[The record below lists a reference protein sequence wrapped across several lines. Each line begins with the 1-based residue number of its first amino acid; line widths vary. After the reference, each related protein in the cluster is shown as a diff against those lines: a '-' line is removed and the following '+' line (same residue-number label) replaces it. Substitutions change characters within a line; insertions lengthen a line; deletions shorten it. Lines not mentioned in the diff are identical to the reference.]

1 MGTKNT
7 TLYPHFGTKN
17 TTICPHFGHN
27 INSPQKIGSVTFICL
42 LDPSFI
48 QKKWKKKMHQ
58 SWENNVQGTRWTDRQ
73 TWIIG
78 LFNRTR
84 GQQAFSKLNLANN
97 QDFYDYIFTEFH
109 FTTLDK
115 QVKVFWKYRI
125 KLND

>member
-17 TTICPHFGHN
+17 NTLCPHFKHN
-27 INSPQKIGSVTFICL
+27 INSPQKIDSVTFICL
-42 LDPSFI
+42 LDSSFI
-48 QKKWKKKMHQ
+48 QKKSKKVMRQ
-58 SWENNVQGTRWTDRQ
+58 SWENKVQGTSWTDRQ

-78 LFNRTR
+78 LFNRAR
-84 GQQAFSKLNLANN
+84 GQQAFSKLNLENN
-97 QDFYDYIFTEFH
+97 QEFHDYIPTEFH
-109 FTTLDK
+109 FTTLDR